1 MCVYVC
7 VKEVLTMIIDRKAKP
22 MRALSTWMSS
32 MELGR
37 LVSTVVLK
45 PGINPLIVA
54 PDRGRGWFSH
64 YKRGDGKPEGLTHD
78 TVSLLFRTE

>member
-45 PGINPLIVA
+45 PGITPLTAA
-54 PDRGRGWFSH
+54 PGGGRGTFT
-64 YKRGDGKPEGLTHD
+64 Y
-78 TVSLLFRTE
+78 